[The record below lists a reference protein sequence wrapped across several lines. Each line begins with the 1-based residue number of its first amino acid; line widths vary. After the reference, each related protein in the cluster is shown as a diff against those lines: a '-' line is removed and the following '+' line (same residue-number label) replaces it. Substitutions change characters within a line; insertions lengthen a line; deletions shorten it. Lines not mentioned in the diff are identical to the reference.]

1 MKNKLLTELTNK
13 YIDNLLTPE
22 EESTLNDLLKD
33 EKSREYFNSMKSTFA
48 DLESLKPDYQNI
60 NLHDQIMNIILKQNN
75 NSNMILKLRNE
86 LSLIFSGAKISYA
99 ITFAC
104 GVLLTAIFF
113 LFQSPENQID
123 DTFMTGTISR
133 NSFNET
139 YYMDTPPLSGSI
151 DVKYTPEV
159 VIMDIHPETDEII
172 DCNLRYNNTL
182 LSLYGVKNIGSGNNG
197 NFSSGNNSIHLSNVG
212 SNHYLVFFKY
222 IHNNPSSVLASFY
235 SGSMTL
241 SNVKIEIKN

>member
-33 EKSREYFNSMKSTFA
+33 EKNREYFNSMKNIFT
-48 DLESLKPDYQNI
+48 DIDSLKPSYKNISIQN
-60 NLHDQIMNIILKQNN
+60 DIMNKILEQKDNL
-75 NSNMILKLRNE
+75 NMAKNIMNE
-86 LSLIFSGAKISYA
+86 LSSIFSGAKIGYA

-104 GVLLTAIFF
+104 GVLLTVAIF
-113 LFQSPENQID
+113 LLQTHENQID
-123 DTFMTGTISR
+123 DSFMTGTISG

-159 VIMDIHPETDEII
+159 VIMDIRPQTDEII
-172 DCNLRYNNTL
+172 DCNLRYNGTL
-182 LSLYGVKNIGSGNNG
+182 LSLYGVKNVGSGNNA
-197 NFSSGNNSIHLSNVG
+197 NFSSGDNSIHLSNVG
-212 SNHYLVFFKY
+212 ANHYLVFFKY
-222 IHNNPSSVLASFY
+222 IHNNPSTVLASFY
-235 SGSMTL
+235 SGSMAL